1 MERLK
6 QILVFNDLLISN
18 EMMPLSRHLK
28 LKVSKGTSEES
39 LHEVSEDHQM
49 ARNQSQNSRILWQN
63 RAEVKGLCAD
73 AKQMSLNLSFTVYL
87 QCVIE
92 QGT

>member
-1 MERLK
+1 
-6 QILVFNDLLISN
+6 
-18 EMMPLSRHLK
+18 MPLSRHLK

-73 AKQMSLNLSFTVYL
+73 AKQMSLNLSFTIYNVSLSKVLDLSQAKFIYL
-87 QCVIE
+87 
-92 QGT
+92 